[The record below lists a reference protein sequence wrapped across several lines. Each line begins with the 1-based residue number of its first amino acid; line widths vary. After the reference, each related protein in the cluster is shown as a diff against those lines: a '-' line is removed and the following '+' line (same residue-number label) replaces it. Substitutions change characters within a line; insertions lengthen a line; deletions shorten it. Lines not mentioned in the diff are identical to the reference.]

1 MYKLS
6 ENCTRMEKSQL
17 FGGNGNVQMKVLATA
32 DEMYKGARLFNHV
45 TLQPGCSLG
54 FHHHE
59 HETEFYYII
68 KGEGVFNDNGT
79 EKIVHAGDI
88 CATGYGEVHGLENKT
103 EEDLEMIALIVL
115 KD

>member
-6 ENCTRMEKSQL
+6 ENCARMEKSQL

-79 EKIVHAGDI
+79 EVVLKAGDLG
-88 CATGYGEVHGLENKT
+88 ATGYGEGHSIENRSD
-103 EEDLEMIALIVL
+103 EPMEMIALIVTE
-115 KD
+115 